1 MWATEAIMARSSA
14 VVIIGDGADASA
26 TLAVSFFFPLGLQS
40 AGLNSGCC
48 AQHLLLEWGDGVPW
62 TLQLNHPFVLFDE
75 VEGDWA
81 ASAPSARDV
90 LC

>member
-1 MWATEAIMARSSA
+1 MARSSA
-14 VVIIGDGADASA
+14 TVIVDDGADASA
-26 TLAVSFFFPLGLQS
+26 ILAVSFFLPLGLQS
-40 AGLNSGCC
+40 AGLNLGCC
-48 AQHLLLEWGDGVPW
+48 TQHLSSEWGDGVPW
-62 TLQLNHPFVLFDE
+62 TLQLNHPLVLFDE